1 MPREE
6 RGSLTSCQVR
16 GRHTPPTQSQR
27 SQDWNWGRGT
37 VGLGLGD
44 WTGALQICLGSRR
57 IEAISEDLRHQG
69 AGGGAGD
76 FFLLQAKTCM
86 VSHHHLRAARC
97 HPLHHPV
104 LLPPHPGRRVTGHHH
119 LQHSARA
126 ATSGATWWRCPSG
139 GCRRRSRVTRKRIT
153 SILM

>member
-1 MPREE
+1 MVNVICTLC
-6 RGSLTSCQVR
+6 SICQKYFLY
-16 GRHTPPTQSQR
+16 GKST
-27 SQDWNWGRGT
+27 
-37 VGLGLGD
+37 
-44 WTGALQICLGSRR
+44 
-57 IEAISEDLRHQG
+57 SEDLRQAQVSWVGHQG

-76 FFLLQAKTCM
+76 FLLLQAKTCM

-104 LLPPHPGRRVTGHHH
+104 LLPPHPGRQVTGHHH

-139 GCRRRSRVTRKRIT
+139 GCRRRRRVTRKRIT
-153 SILM
+153 SIFM